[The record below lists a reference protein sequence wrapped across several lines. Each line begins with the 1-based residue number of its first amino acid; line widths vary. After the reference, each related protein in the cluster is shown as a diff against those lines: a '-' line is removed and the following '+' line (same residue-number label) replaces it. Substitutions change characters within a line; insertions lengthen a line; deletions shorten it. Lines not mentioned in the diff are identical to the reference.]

1 MISTPTL
8 ILREIVH
15 RRKTSSLL
23 IGLVAVM
30 IGAVTFFSVNRA
42 GYEKEMTRNARDIGS
57 NVVILPSAVDQVAYH
72 LQGGYSEETMN
83 EAVLEQLL
91 EHRASLNHL
100 IPMLEEPT
108 EIGFNQNRSAARLVG
123 LSASVPMPG
132 RPKSPMQRAIAKE
145 QVQLG
150 SQVAE
155 ALGIQRDEPAQVT
168 IAGRSL
174 SVARVNRSNG
184 TWQDAAVLVD
194 LELAQSLL
202 DKPNQLSR
210 IEAIECTSE
219 ECARTGLDSDVVLSN
234 ELARITDQA
243 VLLRRDQM
251 ADARFNIRSLNRAN
265 LSIIQNSLWIML
277 ALAIVAMT
285 CWNTLQRR
293 NETGVLQA
301 IGYGPARLMLLL
313 VGRSVILTLIGAFL
327 GGLAGAFVSYSLSIQ
342 AFQATGSKFA
352 IDWYQPLTILGVAV
366 LLAAL
371 TACFPALFSATR
383 LPADSIGKEN

>member
-132 RPKSPMQRAIAKE
+132 RPKSPMQR
-145 QVQLG
+145 
-150 SQVAE
+150 
-155 ALGIQRDEPAQVT
+155 
-168 IAGRSL
+168 
-174 SVARVNRSNG
+174 
-184 TWQDAAVLVD
+184 
-194 LELAQSLL
+194 
-202 DKPNQLSR
+202 
-210 IEAIECTSE
+210 
-219 ECARTGLDSDVVLSN
+219 
-234 ELARITDQA
+234 
-243 VLLRRDQM
+243 
-251 ADARFNIRSLNRAN
+251 
-265 LSIIQNSLWIML
+265 
-277 ALAIVAMT
+277 
-285 CWNTLQRR
+285 
-293 NETGVLQA
+293 
-301 IGYGPARLMLLL
+301 
-313 VGRSVILTLIGAFL
+313 
-327 GGLAGAFVSYSLSIQ
+327 
-342 AFQATGSKFA
+342 
-352 IDWYQPLTILGVAV
+352 
-366 LLAAL
+366 
-371 TACFPALFSATR
+371 
-383 LPADSIGKEN
+383 